1 MPRAQERNG
10 RAEDRV
16 FNAILDAVLD
26 HRLAPGTKLTER
38 ELTEI
43 FGVSRGAVRGAL
55 TRLGHS
61 LLVELRPNRGAVI
74 ANPSSAETPDLFEAR
89 RVIESA
95 LMQRL
100 ARNITATR
108 QAFGINK
115 TKVTN
120 FNPQQTVTRAQLQQD
135 QPSLATRPKASS
147 TARVIPSG
155 SSLTSVRNE
164 TA

>member
-1 MPRAQERNG
+1 MPRAQQRNG

-26 HRLAPGTKLTER
+26 HRLAPGTKLKER
-38 ELTEI
+38 ELAEI

-89 RVIESA
+89 RVIARWSRRWRSA
-95 LMQRL
+95 
-100 ARNITATR
+100 T
-108 QAFGINK
+108 
-115 TKVTN
+115 
-120 FNPQQTVTRAQLQQD
+120 
-135 QPSLATRPKASS
+135 TRP
-147 TARVIPSG
+147 PCG
-155 SSLTSVRNE
+155 S
-164 TA
+164 